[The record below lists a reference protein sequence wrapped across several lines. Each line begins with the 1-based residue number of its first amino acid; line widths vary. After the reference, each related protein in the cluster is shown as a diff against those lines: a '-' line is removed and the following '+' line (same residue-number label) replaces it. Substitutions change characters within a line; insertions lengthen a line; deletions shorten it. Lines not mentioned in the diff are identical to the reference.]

1 MAGDGRQF
9 CPPAGSLILIGEWY
23 GCPPEELNKG
33 LNMSSTNVAKGV
45 AWIDKRLV
53 GEDVDEPEEIQI
65 DGVTQGQLH
74 IMPGICSEVIPGPAD
89 GAIFNTG
96 DNELSIAQ
104 KMEAQGVTWLPA
116 DKKPGSRINGASL
129 FADMLEA
136 VVEGVKLESGMP
148 EKPAFYVFDYC
159 RGWISR
165 IPVLVRDDKNPDDVD
180 TQQEDHDWDGTRYR
194 VLHSP
199 QKITGMLVRSR

>member
-1 MAGDGRQF
+1 
-9 CPPAGSLILIGEWY
+9 
-23 GCPPEELNKG
+23 
-33 LNMSSTNVAKGV
+33 MSSTNVAKGV

-116 DKKPGSRINGASL
+116 DKKPAPASTAHLFLRICSKRWLKA
-129 FADMLEA
+129 
-136 VVEGVKLESGMP
+136 
-148 EKPAFYVFDYC
+148 
-159 RGWISR
+159 
-165 IPVLVRDDKNPDDVD
+165 
-180 TQQEDHDWDGTRYR
+180 
-194 VLHSP
+194 
-199 QKITGMLVRSR
+199 

>member
-1 MAGDGRQF
+1 
-9 CPPAGSLILIGEWY
+9 
-23 GCPPEELNKG
+23 
-33 LNMSSTNVAKGV
+33 MSSTNVAKGV
-45 AWIDKRLV
+45 AWVDKRLM
-53 GEDVDEPEEIQI
+53 GEEVDEPEE
-65 DGVTQGQLH
+65 TQGKGQMH
-74 IMPGICSEVIPGPAD
+74 IVPGICSSVIPGPAD

-104 KMEAQGVTWLPA
+104 KMEAQGVTWLAA

-136 VVEGVKLESGMP
+136 VIEGKKTESGMP
-148 EKPAFYVFDYC
+148 EKPAFYVMEHC

-165 IPVLVRDDKNPDDVD
+165 IPVLVRDDKKPDDVD
-180 TQQEDHDWDGTRYR
+180 TTQEDHDFDATRYR

-199 QKITGMLVRSR
+199 KQTGAIFF

>member
-1 MAGDGRQF
+1 
-9 CPPAGSLILIGEWY
+9 
-23 GCPPEELNKG
+23 
-33 LNMSSTNVAKGV
+33 
-45 AWIDKRLV
+45 
-53 GEDVDEPEEIQI
+53 
-65 DGVTQGQLH
+65 
-74 IMPGICSEVIPGPAD
+74 
-89 GAIFNTG
+89 
-96 DNELSIAQ
+96 
-104 KMEAQGVTWLPA
+104 MESQGVKWVPSN
-116 DKKPGSRINGASL
+116 KKPGSRVNGAAL

-136 VVEGVKLESGMP
+136 VIERKKLESGMP

-180 TQQEDHDWDGTRYR
+180 TQQEDHDWDATRYR